1 MWRWAKLALFG
12 LCGLIFAVA
21 VAGATYQWI
30 ATRKDLVANP
40 PPGRLVDVGG
50 HRLHI
55 LCTGVGS
62 PTVIL
67 EGGLGGAG
75 TVGWTLVQADV
86 SKFTR
91 VWSYDRAG
99 MGYSDPG
106 PSPRT
111 ARRITRELARLLEGS
126 EIEGPL
132 VLVGESI
139 GGLFVRVYATEHEA
153 RVQGLVLVDASH
165 EDQEMTMPRIAPFV
179 PLLSTIGVFRLL
191 GVSFGNVESLPTSV
205 RGFARATAFRTSA
218 YEATADEGT
227 HLPQTADE
235 VKASRRTLTMP
246 VVVVTA
252 GVGGD
257 PEWQRLQR
265 DLVGL
270 STNGC
275 QAIAERSGHLIALGE
290 PGAVVEPIRSIVRM
304 ARGARNVAPCARG
317 TGEP

>member
-1 MWRWAKLALFG
+1 MRRWVKPALLG
-12 LCGLIFAVA
+12 LCGLIIAVA
-21 VAGATYQWI
+21 VGGATYQWM
-30 ATRKDLVANP
+30 ATRQDLAATP

-55 LCTGVGS
+55 LCTGAGS

-75 TVGWTLVQADV
+75 TVGWTLVQAEV

-91 VWSYDRAG
+91 VCSYDRAG

-111 ARRITRELARLLEGS
+111 ARRITRELARLLDRSGL
-126 EIEGPL
+126 EGPL

-139 GGLFVRVYATEHEA
+139 GGLFVRVYASEHEA
-153 RVQGLVLVDASH
+153 QVRGLVLVDASH

-179 PLLSTIGVFRLL
+179 PLLSTLGAFRLL
-191 GVSFGNVESLPTSV
+191 GVSFGNVESLPASV
-205 RGFARATAFRTSA
+205 RRFARATAFRTSA
-218 YEATADEGT
+218 YRATADEGT
-227 HLPQTADE
+227 HLPQTAVE
-235 VKASRRTLTMP
+235 VRASRRMLTMP

-252 GVGGD
+252 GLGDD

-265 DLVGL
+265 DLVRL
-270 STNGC
+270 STSGC
-275 QAIAERSGHLIALGE
+275 QAIAERSGHLVALGE
-290 PGAVVEPIRSIVRM
+290 PAAVVEPIRSMVQM
-304 ARGARNVAPCARG
+304 ARGARTVAACPHG
-317 TGEP
+317 TGGS